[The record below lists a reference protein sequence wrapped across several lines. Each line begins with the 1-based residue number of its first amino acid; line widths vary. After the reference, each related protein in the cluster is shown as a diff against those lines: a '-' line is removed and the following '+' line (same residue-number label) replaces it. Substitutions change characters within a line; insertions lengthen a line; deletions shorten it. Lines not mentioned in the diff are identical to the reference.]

1 MKTGSS
7 SATDPRASER
17 RARAWYLFAQF
28 DVVMHPR
35 LANSDKDQVLPEY
48 VREVIAA
55 RDNISMHAYKDCNS
69 SPTQCQQPSPPYK
82 TEA

>member
-1 MKTGSS
+1 MRTGSS

-35 LANSDKDQVLPEY
+35 LVNSDTYQILPEY

-55 RDNISMHAYKDCNS
+55 RERYLDALARIQGLKLI
-69 SPTQCQQPSPPYK
+69 T
-82 TEA
+82 